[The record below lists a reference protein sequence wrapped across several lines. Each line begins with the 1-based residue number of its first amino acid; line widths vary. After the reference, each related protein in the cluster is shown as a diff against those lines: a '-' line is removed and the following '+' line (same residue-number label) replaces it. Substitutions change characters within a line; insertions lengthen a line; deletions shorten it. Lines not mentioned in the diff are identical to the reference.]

1 MRRWGWPV
9 AGVAVGMAIVLFG
22 AQAAAG
28 AQTRTLSYDAAALIA
43 WDNDS
48 GAQQQTTTHTSATG
62 TQCADP
68 VTIDKADGEGKG
80 ALLQFEGGMLFPVQ
94 LTDGAKVTRLRLFAV
109 DQDANVDA
117 YVYLVRKKLQT
128 GVPKDAGYSVMATAH
143 STGNVLTN
151 VRQFDDTTITGAIA
165 DPSQFAYYLELV
177 SCGIT
182 VEPIGIQ
189 ITMTTS

>member
-1 MRRWGWPV
+1 MKHWRWP
-9 AGVAVGMAIVLFG
+9 AAFVAVGTAFVLFG
-22 AQAAAG
+22 TQAATG
-28 AQTRTLSYDAAALIA
+28 ATTKTLSYDAAALIA
-43 WDNDS
+43 WDNANG
-48 GAQQQTTTHTSATG
+48 GAGQLTTHSAAG
-62 TQCADP
+62 ATQCADP
-68 VTIDKADGEGKG
+68 VTIDPADGEGKG

-94 LTDGAKVTRLRLFAV
+94 LAAGSKVTRLRLFAV
-109 DQDANVDA
+109 DQDAQVDV

-143 STGNVLTN
+143 STGNVLTI
-151 VRQFDDTTITGAIA
+151 VRQFDDTTINGAIA

-189 ITMTTS
+189 ITMTG

>member
-1 MRRWGWPV
+1 MRRWTSI
-9 AGVAVGMAIVLFG
+9 AAAFAVGMVVVFVGNQVATG
-22 AQAAAG
+22 AT
-28 AQTRTLSYDAAALIA
+28 TRTLSYDAAALIA

-48 GAQQQTTTHTSATG
+48 GAQQQTTTHTATA
-62 TQCADP
+62 TQCAQP

-94 LTDGAKVTRLRLFAV
+94 LTPGSTVTRLRLFAV
-109 DQDANVDA
+109 DQDAQVDVFA
-117 YVYLVRKKLQT
+117 YLVRKKLQT

-143 STGNVLTN
+143 SSGNVITI
-151 VRQFDDTTITGAIA
+151 VRKFDDTTITGAVA
-165 DPSQFAYYLELV
+165 DPNNFAYYLELV

-189 ITMTTS
+189 ITMTS

>member
-22 AQAAAG
+22 AQAATG
-28 AQTRTLSYDAAALIA
+28 AQTRTLSYDAAALTA

-48 GAQQQTTTHTSATG
+48 GAQQQTTTHTATA

-80 ALLQFEGGMLFPVQ
+80 ALLQFEGGMLLPVQ
-94 LTDGAKVTRLRLFAV
+94 LPDGAKVTRLRLFAV
-109 DQDANVDA
+109 DQDAQVDV

-128 GVPKDAGYSVMATAH
+128 GVPKDAGYTVMATAH
-143 STGNVLTN
+143 SSGSVMTN
-151 VRQFDDTTITGAIA
+151 VRRFDDTTITGAIA
-165 DPSQFAYYLELV
+165 SPSQFAYYLELV

-189 ITMTTS
+189 ITTTT

>member
-1 MRRWGWPV
+1 
-9 AGVAVGMAIVLFG
+9 MAIVLFG
-22 AQAAAG
+22 AQAATG
-28 AQTRTLSYDAAALIA
+28 AQTKTLSYDAAALIA

-48 GAQQQTTTHTSATG
+48 GAQQQFTTHTAAGG
-62 TQCADP
+62 TQCANP

-94 LTDGAKVTRLRLFAV
+94 LADAAKVTRLRLFAV
-109 DQDANVDA
+109 DQDAQVDV
-117 YVYLVRKKLQT
+117 YVYLVRKKLET
-128 GVPKDAGYSVMATAH
+128 GVPKDVGYSVMATAH
-143 STGNVLTN
+143 SSGSVMTN
-151 VRQFDDTTITGAIA
+151 VRKFDDTTIVGAIA

-189 ITMTTS
+189 ITTTS

>member
-22 AQAAAG
+22 AQAATG
-28 AQTRTLSYDAAALIA
+28 ATTKTLSYDAAALIA

-48 GAQQQTTTHTSATG
+48 GAQQQFTTHTANGVTP
-62 TQCADP
+62 CANP

-94 LTDGAKVTRLRLFAV
+94 LPDGAKVTRLRLFAV
-109 DQDANVDA
+109 DQDAQVDA

-128 GVPKDAGYSVMATAH
+128 GVPKDAGYTVMAIAH

-151 VRQFDDTTITGAIA
+151 VRKFDDTTITGAIA
-165 DPSQFAYYLELV
+165 DPTQFAYYLELV

-189 ITMTTS
+189 ITTTT